1 MLTNGLREILVV
13 DDDGQ
18 IVGFL
23 DEADVSRAYVA
34 AGASRPPVAPPPASP
49 T

>member
-1 MLTNGLREILVV
+1 MLKNGLREVIVV
-13 DDDGQ
+13 DDAGQ

-34 AGASRPPVAPPPASP
+34 AGTSHPPVAAPPPSAE
-49 T
+49 